1 LKYKSRVKNH
11 FHISTF
17 SYFHVY
23 KMTYF
28 ELFELPV
35 SLKIDKTLL
44 TKKYFELQKKYHPDF
59 FSNAGEEEQADVLE
73 KSSLV
78 NKAYKT
84 FQNADET
91 IKYVLMQKGLLE
103 EEEKYQ
109 LPPDFL
115 MEMLDLNEQLSEA
128 KMEEDEE
135 KVSSF
140 KFQVSSLINEI
151 YEPVKQ
157 IVESYKE
164 GVTTEKELL
173 QVKEYYY
180 KKKYLNR
187 ILAGLN

>member
-1 LKYKSRVKNH
+1 
-11 FHISTF
+11 
-17 SYFHVY
+17 
-23 KMTYF
+23 
-28 ELFELPV
+28 
-35 SLKIDKTLL
+35 
-44 TKKYFELQKKYHPDF
+44 
-59 FSNAGEEEQADVLE
+59 
-73 KSSLV
+73 
-78 NKAYKT
+78 
-84 FQNADET
+84 
-91 IKYVLMQKGLLE
+91 
-103 EEEKYQ
+103 

-115 MEMLDLNEQLSEA
+115 MEMLDLNEQLAEA

-140 KFQVSSLINEI
+140 KFQVSSLVNEA